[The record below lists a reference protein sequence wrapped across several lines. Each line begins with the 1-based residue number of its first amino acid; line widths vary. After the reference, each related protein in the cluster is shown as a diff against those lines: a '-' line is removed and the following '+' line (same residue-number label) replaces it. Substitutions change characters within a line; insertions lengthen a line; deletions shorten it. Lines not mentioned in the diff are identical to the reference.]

1 MSKDSLMKNDE
12 SKSRVNIKLIIE
24 YDGTDFKGSQ
34 AQKDQ
39 RTVQDV
45 MEDAIRKVTGEA
57 LRVTGCSR
65 TDAGVHARNY
75 TLNFKTNTTIPP
87 DRILHPLNNLL
98 PSDIRV
104 KWSGEVPMDFNSRK
118 NAKSKTY
125 SYRFTLG
132 TMDLPIGGRYR
143 HTEKTN
149 PDFDKMADAAK
160 LFIGTHDFKAFRS
173 TGTAVKDTVRTIYEL
188 ELEKEKQDIVMTIK
202 GNGFLYNM
210 VRIIMGTLIEVGNGT
225 KNIKDISDALESG
238 DRKKTG
244 KVAPAKG
251 LILEKVEY

>member
-1 MSKDSLMKNDE
+1 MKNDE
-12 SKSRVNIKLIIE
+12 TKARVNIRLVIE

-45 MEDAIRKVTGEA
+45 MEDAIKTVTGED

-75 TLNFKTNTTIPP
+75 VLNFKTHTTIPP
-87 DRILHPLNNLL
+87 DRIKHPLNNVL
-98 PSDIRV
+98 PKDIRV
-104 KWSGEVPMDFNSRK
+104 KYSEEVPMGFNSRK
-118 NAKSKTY
+118 DAKSKTY
-125 SYRFTLG
+125 SYRFTTG
-132 TMDLPIGGRYR
+132 DMDLPLGGRYR

-149 PDFDKMADAAK
+149 PDFEKMTDAAK

-173 TGTAVKDTVRTIYEL
+173 TGSAVTDTVRTIYEL
-188 ELEKEKQDIVMTIK
+188 KLAKEKEDTVMTVK

-210 VRIIMGTLIEVGNGT
+210 VRIIMGTLIEVGNCT
-225 KNIKDISDALESG
+225 KDKTDIVTALKTG
-238 DRKKTG
+238 DRKKAG
-244 KVAPAKG
+244 RVVPAKG